1 MKRKIIFSLSLTIL
15 LAIFAL
21 SGCNVS
27 TANMS
32 SLKTATD
39 KEGKSETSKFKPGDT
54 FYGIATISNNPGTV
68 KVKTYWTDPKGSVIK
83 ATESTTEVQGD
94 GKATFSIPINEAMP
108 PGEYKITAEM
118 MNEDGEKKDSKTANF
133 SLIEE

>member
-1 MKRKIIFSLSLTIL
+1 MKRKVIFSLSLTIL

-39 KEGKSETSKFKPGDT
+39 REGKSETSKFKAGDT
-54 FYGIATISNNPGTV
+54 FYGIAAISNNPGTV
-68 KVKTYWTDPKGSVIK
+68 KVKFYWTDPKGSPIK
-83 ATESTTEVQGD
+83 STEITVDANGSGNVNMN
-94 GKATFSIPINEAMP
+94 IPINEAMP
-108 PGEYKITAEM
+108 AGEYKVTAEM
-118 MNEDGEKKDSKTANF
+118 INEDGEKKDSKTANF
-133 SLIEE
+133 SIVEE